1 MSQND
6 VIAEYE
12 RQCQINGAAYQ
23 QCLADYQAAV
33 ATGDR
38 DSQDNALQ
46 NMAGLRAT
54 RVQIDAMAR
63 EAMNYSP
70 QATYDQ
76 NGLTAEE
83 REIAEKSFSGRD
95 FGMDKAAMHREYARQ
110 KAKLHSMRASGQYR
124 YTTEQTG

>member
-33 ATGDR
+33 ASGDR
-38 DSQDNALQ
+38 DGMDNSLQ

-63 EAMNYSP
+63 EALNYSP
-70 QATYDQ
+70 QAAYDQ

-83 REIAEKSFSGRD
+83 RDVAEKSFSGSQ
-95 FGMDKAAMHREYARQ
+95 FGMNKEAM
-110 KAKLHSMRASGQYR
+110 
-124 YTTEQTG
+124 